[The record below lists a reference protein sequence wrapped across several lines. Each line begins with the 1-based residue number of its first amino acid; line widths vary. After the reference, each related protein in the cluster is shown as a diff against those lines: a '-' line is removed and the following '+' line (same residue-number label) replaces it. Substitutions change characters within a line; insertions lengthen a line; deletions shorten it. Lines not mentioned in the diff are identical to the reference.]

1 MNNQEIV
8 AKLKDAGFYFYHE
21 DITNVLNRFEALG
34 VKYRY
39 DGDVRYDWEDSYE
52 SVWTLTDEDG
62 QEYEESWSGDQYYIN
77 DGLVALTELDYYKA
91 ADACGMSKDDADSLL
106 ESWKQFHNTET
117 EGYPIFIFVS
127 YRADIENEDGEE
139 DTVEDPQCTIDG
151 TGRFSL
157 IV

>member
-39 DGDVRYDWEDSYE
+39 DEDIRYDWGDSYE
-52 SVWTLTDEDG
+52 GESIYTNQEG
-62 QEYEESWSGDQYYIN
+62 QECTETWTGDQYYIN
-77 DGLVALTELDYYKA
+77 NGLVALSEEDYYKA
-91 ADACGMSKDDADSLL
+91 TGICDMDKDDAESLL
-106 ESWKQFHNTET
+106 ARWKQFHDADT
-117 EGYPIFIFVS
+117 EGYPIFVFVS